1 MVAEALSVLN
11 DKSTVVAA
19 LQRASAVTG
28 SDFNYLLGTAIRES
42 GLKPQAQS
50 NTSSAAG
57 LFQFVEQTW
66 LGLVKSYGAKF
77 GLGSYAGAISQGADG
92 HYHVDNA
99 ADRQAILALRNDPQ
113 VSAMM
118 AGEYAQQTKTQ
129 MQDALGRTVCGGEL
143 YAAHFLGADAACR
156 LIRMNGSTPQATAA
170 SVFPQA
176 ADANK
181 NVFYHPDGTPKTV
194 REVYD
199 WALGQ
204 PSLSVIQPP
213 APTAVAS
220 AALGGASSVEEVA
233 PTMPAGG
240 SGYAELLA
248 SMWSP
253 SSSPGFFSSG
263 GSGFGASPFVLTPSI
278 LDILSSFS
286 PVAQKP
292 DAS

>member
-1 MVAEALSVLN
+1 MAAEALSILN

-28 SDFNYLLGTAIRES
+28 SDFNYLLDTAMRES
-42 GLKPQAQS
+42 GLKPHAQS
-50 NTSSAAG
+50 NSSSAAG

-66 LGLVKSYGAKF
+66 LGLVKSYGTKF
-77 GLGSYAGAISQGADG
+77 GLGSYAGVISQGRDG
-92 HYHVDNA
+92 HYHVNNPS
-99 ADRQAILALRNDPQ
+99 DRQAILALRNNPQ

-170 SVFPQA
+170 AVFPQA

-181 NVFYHPDGTPKTV
+181 SVFYHSDGTPKTV

-204 PSLSVIQPP
+204 PSPTVSQPSAGP
-213 APTAVAS
+213 AVAS
-220 AALGGASSVEEVA
+220 ATPSA
-233 PTMPAGG
+233 P
-240 SGYAELLA
+240 SGYSDLFA

-253 SSSPGFFSSG
+253 SSATGFFSSG
-263 GSGFGASPFVLTPSI
+263 GAGFGASPFLLTPGI

-286 PVAQKP
+286 PVAKKP